1 MQTLANS
8 TAMIACPVGAE
19 GFITRF
25 CSPQGVWGA
34 VNYSACQQIYC
45 PQEGV
50 WERTLAGLTIPGPCE
65 EDQFGASQRTCSAT
79 GAWEVPD
86 YSGCYDKGCLEDG
99 GWATSPIETTLRKP
113 CGAGYTGYFCD
124 GRLAGDACRNDA
136 GHSVR
141 RALRRN
147 DAWRVHD
154 LRVLGECGCH
164 GVR

>member
-1 MQTLANS
+1 MSGGRGLGHVADRDDAAKALRS
-8 TAMIACPVGAE
+8 
-19 GFITRF
+19 
-25 CSPQGVWGA
+25 GVYGIFVPNVRCA
-34 VNYSACQQIYC
+34 GSVEQCGGLGVSADF
-45 PQEGV
+45 
-50 WERTLAGLTIPGPCE
+50 L
-65 EDQFGASQRTCSAT
+65 S
-79 GAWEVPD
+79 
-86 YSGCYDKGCLEDG
+86 
-99 GWATSPIETTLRKP
+99 
-113 CGAGYTGYFCD
+113 CD